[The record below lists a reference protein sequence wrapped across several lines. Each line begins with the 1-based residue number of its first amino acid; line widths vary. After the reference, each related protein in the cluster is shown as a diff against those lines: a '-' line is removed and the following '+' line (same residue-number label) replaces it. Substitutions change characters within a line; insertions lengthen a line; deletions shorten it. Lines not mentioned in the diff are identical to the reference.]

1 MVPATTLLRFGRSLS
16 VRVLGHEQHET
27 DSWHSTEADALEP
40 DGSIDTRQNTL
51 TRAFVSAPL
60 EKAFARRTFSY
71 GRGLVRLLLIAG
83 LMWEAVLLV
92 FSVGCQCGTR
102 WELAGRW
109 YMRIFTMGVPIPLTA
124 LGLGFTY
131 SHRCTPRTMAHAT
144 IWGTI
149 VLVLVVALPNAL
161 ATATDDLAPEIVI
174 DEDGRVHTDL
184 DTLISYKNLVT
195 GATALAFVVSTTGTV
210 VGAAGGLSP
219 PASILLCAV
228 CLALHGS
235 LSAPVWSARFG
246 SELSVARTWWHP
258 SLSVLGCTVVQAYA
272 LSALRR
278 RVFLVQLL
286 TAAQRIEQLS
296 REKELTEWQRALT
309 AMKQRVATRQN
320 TAPSEHEPTGSAH
333 GDVDLTIG
341 EIGVTI
347 GELGEVVVTV
357 ESAASSAPATL
368 PRWPFASS
376 DPSNASDGELA
387 AHLHDL
393 DPGANDPEAGAP
405 STAPPLS
412 SGSPGLVALRHEL
425 LAARREIQARK
436 ATTHTLAETG
446 VTIGASLSDAP
457 SFAGPPSVAT
467 SATAA
472 DLHRAFDTEPRNG
485 TIATTSRP
493 KRGRAHPLRAF
504 VMALYGQR
512 PPGPMPGQMPPDVE
526 AGAAA

>member
-1 MVPATTLLRFGRSLS
+1 MTPATTVRRIGRSLS
-16 VRVLGHEQHET
+16 VQVLGHEDEA
-27 DSWHSTEADALEP
+27 DSWHSTEAGAFDA
-40 DGSIDTRQNTL
+40 DGSLDTRQNTL

-60 EKAFARRTFSY
+60 EKAFVRRTFPY
-71 GRGLVRLLLIAG
+71 GRGWVRLLLCAG
-83 LMWEAVLLV
+83 LIWEAGLLV
-92 FSVGCQCGTR
+92 HALACQCGTR

-109 YMRIFTMGVPIPLTA
+109 YMRIVSMGAPIPITA
-124 LGLGFTY
+124 LGLAFTY
-131 SHRCTPRTMAHAT
+131 SHRCTPRTMAHAA

-149 VLVLVVALPNAL
+149 VLVLVLVLPNAL
-161 ATATDDLAPEIVI
+161 ATDDLTQEIVI
-174 DEDGRVHTDL
+174 DDDSNVHTDL
-184 DTLISYKNLVT
+184 DALISYKNLVIHHQ
-195 GATALAFVVSTTGTV
+195 AIAFVLSTIGTV
-210 VGAAGGLSP
+210 IGHAGGLSP

-228 CLALHGS
+228 CLALHAS
-235 LSAPVWSARFG
+235 LTDPPFSARYG

-258 SLSVLGCTVVQAYA
+258 LLSVVGCTAVQAYA

-278 RVFLVQLL
+278 RAFLVQLL

-357 ESAASSAPATL
+357 NSAASSEKATQ

-376 DPSNASDGELA
+376 DPSNASDGELV
-387 AHLHDL
+387 AHLHEPDS
-393 DPGANDPEAGAP
+393 GASPEAGAP

-485 TIATTSRP
+485 TIAATSRP

-504 VMALYGQR
+504 VLALYGQR

>member
-1 MVPATTLLRFGRSLS
+1 MMVPATTLRRLGRSLS

-27 DSWHSTEADALEP
+27 EGWHSTEADALEP

-60 EKAFARRTFSY
+60 EKAFARRTFPY

-83 LMWEAVLLV
+83 LMWEAVLLAHALA
-92 FSVGCQCGTR
+92 CQCGTR

-161 ATATDDLAPEIVI
+161 ATATDDLAPEVVI

-195 GATALAFVVSTTGTV
+195 GATALAFVVSTIGTV
-210 VGAAGGLSP
+210 VGHAGGLSP
-219 PASILLCAV
+219 PVSILLCAV

-296 REKELTEWQRALT
+296 REKELTEWQSALA
-309 AMKQRVATRQN
+309 AMKQRAVAMQS
-320 TAPSEHEPTGSAH
+320 TALSEHAPTGTAD
-333 GDVDLTIG
+333 GDVDLTVG
-341 EIGVTI
+341 EVGPIVLAAF
-347 GELGEVVVTV
+347 ELG
-357 ESAASSAPATL
+357 SAA
-368 PRWPFASS
+368 
-376 DPSNASDGELA
+376 SNASDSELV
-387 AHLHDL
+387 AHLHAQDL
-393 DPGANDPEAGAP
+393 GANDPEAGAAGT
-405 STAPPLS
+405 SPPRL
-412 SGSPGLVALRHEL
+412 SGSPGIGLVALRHEL
-425 LAARREIQARK
+425 LAARRQIQARK

-472 DLHRAFDTEPRNG
+472 DLHRALDTEPRDG
-485 TIATTSRP
+485 TIAAMSRP
-493 KRGRAHPLRAF
+493 KRGREHPLRAF
-504 VMALYGQR
+504 VMAMYGQR
-512 PPGPMPGQMPPDVE
+512 PPGPMPGEMPPDVE
-526 AGAAA
+526 AGAAP

>member
-1 MVPATTLLRFGRSLS
+1 MLRRIGRSLS
-16 VRVLGHEQHET
+16 VHVLGREDEA
-27 DSWHSTEADALEP
+27 DSWHSTEADAFEP
-40 DGSIDTRQNTL
+40 DGSLDTRQNTL

-60 EKAFARRTFSY
+60 EKAFVRRAFPY
-71 GRGLVRLLLIAG
+71 GRGWVRLLLCAG
-83 LMWEAVLLV
+83 LIWEAGLLMA
-92 FSVGCQCGTR
+92 GLACQCGAR

-109 YMRIFTMGVPIPLTA
+109 YIRIFTMGVPFPMTA
-124 LGLGFTY
+124 LGLAFTY
-131 SHRCTPRTMAHAT
+131 SHRCTPRTMKHGI
-144 IWGTI
+144 IWYLI
-149 VLVLVVALPNAL
+149 VLSLVFLVPNAL
-161 ATATDDLAPEIVI
+161 AMDDTTQEIVS
-174 DEDGRVHTDL
+174 DEDGNVHTDL
-184 DTLISYKNLVT
+184 DALKAYKNLVVHYVV
-195 GATALAFVVSTTGTV
+195 FSFIVSTGGTV
-210 VGAAGGLSP
+210 IGHAGGLSP

-228 CLALHGS
+228 CLALHAS
-235 LSAPVWSARFG
+235 LPDTAWSARFG
-246 SELSVARTWWHP
+246 SELSMARTWWHP
-258 SLSVLGCTVVQAYA
+258 FLSVLGCTAVQAYA

-278 RVFLVQLL
+278 RAFVAQLL

-296 REKELTEWQRALT
+296 REKELTEWQRALS

-320 TAPSEHEPTGSAH
+320 TAPSEHEPTGSAQ

-341 EIGVTI
+341 EVGPIVFAAL
-347 GELGEVVVTV
+347 ELGKLGSE
-357 ESAASSAPATL
+357 ASSAPAAAL
-368 PRWPFASS
+368 PRGPLSTS
-376 DPSNASDGELA
+376 DPSNASDGEIV
-387 AHLHDL
+387 AHLEQAL
-393 DPGANDPEAGAP
+393 GANDPEAGAP
-405 STAPPLS
+405 STAPLRL

-425 LAARREIQARK
+425 LAALREIQARK